1 MIKSTISEIVLEMIN
16 FVRVMRNELR
26 HHGQAAGCVNR
37 PWSLL
42 LGGGVFAQCLTQGRC
57 AFRDLLNDLLVL
69 VGADV

>member
-37 PWSLL
+37 HAHCCWVVAYLRNASRRVVALS
-42 LGGGVFAQCLTQGRC
+42 GIC
-57 AFRDLLNDLLVL
+57 
-69 VGADV
+69 